1 MVDAQPLIL
10 MYHRVGA
17 AAVDP
22 HRLSVTPARFA
33 EQIEI
38 VAKSRRPLSL
48 GEMVGGMR
56 DGTLADNAVAITFDD
71 GYAANIAHAV
81 PVLREHDVPATMF
94 VTSGSIGGARE
105 FWWDELERLLLMPG
119 SLPAEL
125 PLQSGGEM
133 QTFSFQDSAVY
144 ADADVHQHA
153 GWHMDGGVDPT
164 PRHELYR
171 LFHKRLMSVVADS
184 DRQQILSMLADW
196 AGRPPAVRDSHR
208 QMTAA
213 EIGALGEDGLI
224 EIGGHTMTHPVLAH
238 LPATAQTQEIRD
250 GKAALEAIT
259 GTRVDA
265 FAYPFGG
272 VDTFTGETVELLRR
286 EGFSCAATTVQA
298 SLRKTTDPFRL
309 PRVMIQDWPG
319 DEFARRIGAAPM
331 PARAI
336 GARAPTAAPASPSTH
351 EQSLRPV
358 AIDAS
363 LRAAT
368 TVLLYTD
375 GHSLCGIG
383 QKSAVL
389 LEALLGSGYRVVCAQ
404 RHETT
409 PLQDRLIGLGVE
421 YVWFD
426 TNPDDDLRAFS
437 LDRNTPARIMS
448 TVRPD
453 LIVFANGRPMG
464 SYSAKSVASFLS
476 IPYIIIEATTAPQLL
491 PKASEPQLR
500 DTTAAQYLEARAVV
514 TVCRENL
521 DNLKAA
527 FSLPLGF
534 GQVIYQGPGREFL
547 QRWTRNSGAHTGLNW
562 VCAKMRFCASPRR
575 RWSGSRVMKYSSA
588 RSRRCAPNR
597 SGSRCI
603 SPGPVRGHIA
613 DISKRSSPSSA
624 SRIG

>member
-1 MVDAQPLIL
+1 M
-10 MYHRVGA
+10 RWWA
-17 AAVDP
+17 ACA
-22 HRLSVTPARFA
+22 T
-33 EQIEI
+33 
-38 VAKSRRPLSL
+38 
-48 GEMVGGMR
+48 
-56 DGTLADNAVAITFDD
+56 GTLADNAVAITFDD

-133 QTFSFQDSAVY
+133 QTFSLQDSAVY

-375 GHSLCGIG
+375 SHSLCGIG

-534 GQVIYQGPGREFL
+534 GQVIYQGPGRNYDLIFSEPYYWRTFARTIGISIL
-547 QRWTRNSGAHTGLNW
+547 VTAVAVLMALPLAYTMVRT
-562 VCAKMRFCASPRR
+562 
-575 RWSGSRVMKYSSA
+575 
-588 RSRRCAPNR
+588 RSRLARFALLCIAFLPFLIGEMIRGYSWLIVLGRDGALAGSLTSSDSAHSRR
-597 SGSRCI
+597 SGHRSQSRWVFFSCCCRWR
-603 SPGPVRGHIA
+603 P
-613 DISKRSSPSSA
+613 
-624 SRIG
+624 